1 MSERNNNVCVSIY
14 DFQPDHL
21 YSEDEIAELRKEA
34 WVDLGILIVSAYDER
49 LTPQDLHTLVTI
61 GERFYEEEESFL

>member
-34 WVDLGILIVSAYDER
+34 WVDLGIPQSSHRMR
-49 LTPQDLHTLVTI
+49 LRAFVKQ
-61 GERFYEEEESFL
+61 G

>member
-1 MSERNNNVCVSIY
+1 MEAQMSERNNNVCVSIY

-34 WVDLGILIVSAYDER
+34 WVDLGIPQSSHRMR
-49 LTPQDLHTLVTI
+49 LRAFVKQ
-61 GERFYEEEESFL
+61 G